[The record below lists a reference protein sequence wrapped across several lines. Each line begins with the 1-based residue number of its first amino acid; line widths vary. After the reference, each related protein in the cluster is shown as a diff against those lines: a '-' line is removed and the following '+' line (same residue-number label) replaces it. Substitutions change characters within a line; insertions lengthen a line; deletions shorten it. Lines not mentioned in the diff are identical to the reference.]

1 MARIRE
7 HSSGRRAM
15 SAPSP
20 GASAN
25 CPGHA
30 GLELSRE
37 PKGGPVSEDRATA
50 RDALRQATHRAHESL
65 EGRLR
70 LMSPDLTSRE
80 YSETLSR
87 FLAVY
92 TSLEQQIEKHLPA
105 FDRVGLDWEC
115 RRKVPLL
122 QRDLEVLGRTDLID
136 SERVPPEKVPALESF
151 AQVMGCLYVLEGA
164 TLGGA
169 VISRQLG
176 RLFQLGP
183 ENGAAFFNCYGPT
196 VGKNWQEFCVALERS
211 LSDLPARERAAE
223 AATATFQL
231 FSEQVAP

>member
-1 MARIRE
+1 
-7 HSSGRRAM
+7 M

-25 CPGHA
+25 CPERA
-30 GLELSRE
+30 GLEFSRE
-37 PKGGPVSEDRATA
+37 PKSGPVSEAGATA

-65 EGRLR
+65 ERRLR
-70 LMSPDLTSRE
+70 LTSPDLTSRE
-80 YSETLSR
+80 YSETLGR

-92 TSLEQQIEKHLPA
+92 TSLEKQIEKHLPA
-105 FDRVGLDWEC
+105 FDRVALDWEW
-115 RRKVPLL
+115 RRKVPLIR
-122 QRDLEVLGRTDLID
+122 RDLEVLGRADLID
-136 SERVPPEKVPALESF
+136 SARVPAAKVPALESF

-169 VISRQLG
+169 VISRQLS

-183 ENGAAFFNCYGPT
+183 ENGAAFFNCYGPA
-196 VGKNWQEFCVALERS
+196 VRKNWQEFCVALERT
-211 LSDLPARERAAE
+211 LSDVPARERAAG

-231 FSEQVAP
+231 FSEQIAHDEQR